1 MLTTELH
8 SVQPT
13 ILLPSPDAARQCHL
27 HREAEDDIV
36 RKLIQLLAK
45 FDVHSTVRDAMRIAE
60 QLASDGD
67 RLVTASEF
75 RRLRDYVLIEVAR
88 SNGQRSGGVLEM
100 TVDEFHRSSAGHG
113 HGVVHMACHKTST
126 TYGSA
131 RLVLSE
137 EYHRPAATFV
147 TVRSGIV
154 PQTCPYLF
162 ATASGGSL
170 PASHLTASKTEA
182 FRRDSLA
189 VQDRRDT
196 RARSRRR
203 DSGRSTS
210 PALVR
215 PTASRARQQQ
225 SVLVHRCMTKDTYRR
240 RTPAASPPPVPAWR

>member
-1 MLTTELH
+1 MRLHEPSLRHVRRLHVMLTTELH

-100 TVDEFHRSSAGHG
+100 T
-113 HGVVHMACHKTST
+113 
-126 TYGSA
+126 
-131 RLVLSE
+131 
-137 EYHRPAATFV
+137 
-147 TVRSGIV
+147 
-154 PQTCPYLF
+154 
-162 ATASGGSL
+162 
-170 PASHLTASKTEA
+170 EA